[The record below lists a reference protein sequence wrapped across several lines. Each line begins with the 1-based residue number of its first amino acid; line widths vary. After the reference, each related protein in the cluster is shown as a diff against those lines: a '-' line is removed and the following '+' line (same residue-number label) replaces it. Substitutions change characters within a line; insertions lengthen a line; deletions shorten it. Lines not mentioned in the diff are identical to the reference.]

1 MRVRIDPE
9 RCSGH
14 GRCYEVSPAV
24 FTDDERGYGVVREEE
39 LDPGLL
45 EDARRAVAT
54 CPERAISISDD

>member
-54 CPERAISISDD
+54 CPERAISITDD